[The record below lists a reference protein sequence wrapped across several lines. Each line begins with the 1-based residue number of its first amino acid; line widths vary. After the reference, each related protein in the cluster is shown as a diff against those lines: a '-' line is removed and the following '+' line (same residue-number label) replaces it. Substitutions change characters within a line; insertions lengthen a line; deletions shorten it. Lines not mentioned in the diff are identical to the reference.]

1 MSRPG
6 RPVDRDE
13 AVCGRIDAHLQ
24 ALRMPGALGRYR
36 DLLAEF
42 GLDHHALDLL
52 DGILA
57 AETDSR
63 ELHRYQ
69 RNLRSARFPVVKEL
83 SGFDFAAIPALSK
96 DRVDELATGR
106 FIVAHEAVI
115 LVGNPGTGK
124 THLLIALGME
134 AIRAG
139 YRVRFVTAAALVN
152 ELLLARAELR
162 VPKLLRQYAAFDLV
176 LLDEL
181 GYVPFSQEAAQLLF
195 AFFAERY
202 ETRATA
208 LTTNLPFAQW
218 PQVFGDQ
225 TMTVALLDRLTHRSH
240 VLLLNGDSYRLRDSR
255 RRVGI
260 TPPHP
265 ISKLGEPPGP
275 LLDDHTGPHLA

>member
-1 MSRPG
+1 MSQ
-6 RPVDRDE
+6 PVDPDE
-13 AVCGRIDAHLQ
+13 ALCGRIDAHLQ
-24 ALRMPGALGRYR
+24 ALRMPGALARYR
-36 DLLAEF
+36 DLLAEL
-42 GLDHHALDLL
+42 GLDPHALDLL
-52 DGILA
+52 DGVLA

-69 RNLRSARFPVVKEL
+69 RNLRTARFPVVKEL
-83 SGFDFAAIPALSK
+83 SGFDFSAIPALSK

-106 FIVAHEAVI
+106 FIAAHEAVI

-124 THLLIALGME
+124 THLLIGLGME

-139 YRVRFVTAAALVN
+139 YRVRFVTTAALVN

-255 RRVGI
+255 RRAGV
-260 TPPHP
+260 TP
-265 ISKLGEPPGP
+265 
-275 LLDDHTGPHLA
+275 HTPSAS